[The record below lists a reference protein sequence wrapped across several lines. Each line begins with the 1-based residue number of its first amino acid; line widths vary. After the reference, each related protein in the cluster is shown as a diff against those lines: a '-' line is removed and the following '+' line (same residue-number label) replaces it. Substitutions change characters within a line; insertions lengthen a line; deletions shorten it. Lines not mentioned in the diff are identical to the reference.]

1 MFNCLELIGDYF
13 FHPWLPLKMLE
24 GCLVFIR
31 SCSRVPSIVLI
42 WRGARGVCVMWVKEL
57 LALKRLFLEATRR
70 LQHLSNNN
78 FTDAV
83 VYFKKCHVEVLQGE
97 VFR

>member
-1 MFNCLELIGDYF
+1 M
-13 FHPWLPLKMLE
+13 
-24 GCLVFIR
+24 
-31 SCSRVPSIVLI
+31 
-42 WRGARGVCVMWVKEL
+42 CVMWVKEL

-70 LQHLSNNN
+70 LQHLSNN